1 MIMKD
6 IRKIINNYFDGN
18 LSKEEEDALKEF
30 VLKHDL
36 TSEYSFLKDM
46 FEHFEKEKQ
55 ISLPQDFEDNLFV
68 KINEIESRENKV
80 KRVVSYAI
88 TGIAACLIIFIGV
101 FYYSQLSNNKSDELS
116 RALVED
122 EELNTTYEA
131 FLLMNYYIGKGFSSI
146 EELNKLSIAP
156 NEIQKLEILYEY
168 KSKFLNN
175 K

>member
-1 MIMKD
+1 M
-6 IRKIINNYFDGN
+6 
-18 LSKEEEDALKEF
+18 
-30 VLKHDL
+30 
-36 TSEYSFLKDM
+36 
-46 FEHFEKEKQ
+46 
-55 ISLPQDFEDNLFV
+55 
-68 KINEIESRENKV
+68 
-80 KRVVSYAI
+80 
-88 TGIAACLIIFIGV
+88 
-101 FYYSQLSNNKSDELS
+101 
-116 RALVED
+116 ED